1 MKLKI
6 KLYICL
12 SFVCGICSLFFV
24 SCNAKEKKQAQLIEN
39 EVVEI
44 VKTEKETSENIITDS
59 QVSKNE
65 AVDDEVIQTE
75 EIANE
80 TIKNEEEENEN
91 LLNECEVINGE
102 LYYAGE
108 KYVSFGDSMDDVVK
122 KMGQADLF
130 DESPAGYYW
139 IYDKKEMSISFN
151 LDDEKVDS
159 YFFCFINYDKEPYI
173 PTKLQSVKIDGLVI
187 KNTDTYLEFC
197 NYLKE
202 NNYSFEVE
210 ETMIGITVRI
220 KSDNRIINAIMFD
233 MDLGGKI
240 YNVQYYQKPLNPH
253 PGGGEQPPQ

>member
-1 MKLKI
+1 M
-6 KLYICL
+6 

-39 EVVEI
+39 EVVES
-44 VKTEKETSENIITDS
+44 VKTEKEASENIITDS

-122 KMGQADLF
+122 KMGQTDLF
-130 DESPAGYYW
+130 EQSPGSYNWYYE
-139 IYDKKEMSISFN
+139 KKEIGIFFN
-151 LDDEKVDS
+151 HDDEKVYS
-159 YFFCFINYDKEPYI
+159 YYFSFINYDKEPYI

-187 KNTDTYLEFC
+187 KNTETYLDFC

-210 ETMIGITVRI
+210 EGNVRFIILI
-220 KSDNRIINAIMFD
+220 KSDNRIVNSINFLKD
-233 MDLGGKI
+233 YDGKI
-240 YNVQYYQKPLNPH
+240 FGVEYYQKPLNPH
-253 PGGGEQPPQ
+253 PGGEEQPPQ

>member
-24 SCNAKEKKQAQLIEN
+24 SCNTKEKKQAQLIEN
-39 EVVEI
+39 EVVES

-122 KMGQADLF
+122 KMGQANLF
-130 DESPAGYYW
+130 DEDPSGYNWEY
-139 IYDKKEMSISFN
+139 YKKELWISFN
-151 LDDEKVDS
+151 RDDEKVYS
-159 YFFCFINYDKEPYI
+159 YFFDFGDIEKESYTL
-173 PTKLQSVKIDGLVI
+173 TKLQSVKIDGLVI
-187 KNTDTYLEFC
+187 KNTETYLDFC

-210 ETMIGITVRI
+210 ETNVYFIIRI
-220 KSDNRIINAIMFD
+220 KSDNRIVNSIWFLKRYD
-233 MDLGGKI
+233 GKI
-240 YNVQYYQKPLNPH
+240 SQVQYYQ
-253 PGGGEQPPQ
+253 